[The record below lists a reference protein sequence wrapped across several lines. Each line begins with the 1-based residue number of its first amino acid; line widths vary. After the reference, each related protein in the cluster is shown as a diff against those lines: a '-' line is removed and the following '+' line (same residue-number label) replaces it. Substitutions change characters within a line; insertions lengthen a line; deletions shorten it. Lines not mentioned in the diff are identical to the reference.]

1 MQRRAERTMNGR
13 RKEPKM
19 MKYQPGG
26 PVLKTIPKGTLG
38 AFGAGLAGM
47 VGQAISKGVKKRKAV
62 NEIMDDTG
70 KSRRSA
76 RQQYNKEIEQGSRPT
91 MKTGGVA
98 CAKCGGSMPKYS
110 NNPRTIQGRSLRTG
124 GELAA
129 MYGDPNKITRGD
141 IITAAKRNKR
151 KK

>member
-1 MQRRAERTMNGR
+1 MQRRVERTMNSR

-19 MKYQPGG
+19 MKYQDGG
-26 PVLKTIPKGTLG
+26 KVLKTIPKGTLG

-47 VGQAISKGVKKRKAV
+47 VGQAISKGVKKRKAI
-62 NEIMDDTG
+62 NEIMDETG
-70 KSRRSA
+70 QSRGSA
-76 RQQYNKEIEQGSRPT
+76 RKQYNKEIEQGLRSA
-91 MKTGGVA
+91 KTGGVA

>member
-1 MQRRAERTMNGR
+1 MQRRVERTMNSR

-19 MKYQPGG
+19 IKYQPGG
-26 PVLKTIPKGTLG
+26 SVWKSIPKGTIMGAIGTGLG
-38 AFGAGLAGM
+38 MA
-47 VGQAISKGVKKRKAV
+47 GQAISRGVKKRKAI
-62 NEIMDDTG
+62 NEIMDETG
-70 KSRRSA
+70 QSRGSA
-76 RQQYNKEIEQGSRPT
+76 RKQYNKEVNQGLRSV
-91 MKTGGVA
+91 KKGGVA

-110 NNPRTIQGRSLRTG
+110 NNPRTIQGRSLRKG

-141 IITAAKRNKR
+141 IITAAKKNKR

>member
-1 MQRRAERTMNGR
+1 
-13 RKEPKM
+13 
-19 MKYQPGG
+19 MKDSKKRPDPGI
-26 PVLKTIPKGTLG
+26 LKTIPKGTIG

-47 VGQAISKGVKKRKAV
+47 AGQAIAKGLKKRKAI
-62 NEIMDDTG
+62 NEIMDETG
-70 KSRRSA
+70 KSRGSA
-76 RQQYNKEIEQGSRPT
+76 RKQYNKEIEQGLRPS
-91 MKTGGVA
+91 MKKGGIA

-110 NNPRTIQGRSLRTG
+110 NNPRTIQGRSLKKG